1 MVTPAPPGG
10 WNFSPGDA
18 IREEA
23 WRRFRSPFLIE
34 IQFVTFPDSFLR
46 ASKPDQQR
54 IYVFHQLG
62 QRKMVSVTS
71 PTTSK
76 AADAAQSSI
85 PATELITH
93 AKGTRDPN
101 LSPISNLENTPC
113 GRCLEKGH
121 SQVSCSGPL
130 RCRACRMPGHLAR
143 FCLTTKPTKA
153 QHPKNP
159 KPSARTT
166 AVWKAKTNTPKISPS
181 SS

>member
-1 MVTPAPPGG
+1 MAPKKRSTSSLRRPDRSYAQVVQHRDILIKQV
-10 WNFSPGDA
+10 FS
-18 IREEA
+18 
-23 WRRFRSPFLIE
+23 SLK
-34 IQFVTFPDSFLR
+34 DSFLR

-54 IYVFHQLG
+54 ISIFHRLDKRKTVFI
-62 QRKMVSVTS
+62 TS
-71 PTTSK
+71 LATSK

-85 PATELITH
+85 LATELITH

-113 GRCLEKGH
+113 GRCLENGH
-121 SQVSCSGPL
+121 SRVSCSGPL
-130 RCRACRMPGHLAR
+130 RCRACLMPGHLAR

-153 QHPKNP
+153 QHPKKL

-166 AVWKAKTNTPKISPS
+166 AVWKAKTNTLEISPS